1 MIHAGARTRHSP
13 AVLRSA
19 SMLRTPDG
27 LRDDLR
33 GAGWARV
40 AAARRVCLCAAIA
53 AGLGCG
59 GAQHAADEGPVNRA
73 PAPAEVDARTPIER
87 RRDAACDQLGPKIT
101 ACAVADARADLASGK
116 IDQRQFT
123 TDTAPGVQHKN
134 TEEFV
139 RACKKAQYSSRQVRV
154 LEVCLHEETQ
164 CAPLLDCLG
173 HLGDRS
179 GK

>member
-1 MIHAGARTRHSP
+1 MIRFAAMT
-13 AVLRSA
+13 
-19 SMLRTPDG
+19 
-27 LRDDLR
+27 
-33 GAGWARV
+33 RV
-40 AAARRVCLCAAIA
+40 AAALVAMC
-53 AGLGCG
+53 LGCG
-59 GAQHAADEGPVNRA
+59 GSQRAADEGPVNRA
-73 PAPAEVDARTPIER
+73 PAPAEADARTPIER

-123 TDTAPGVQHKN
+123 ADTAPEVQHKN

-173 HLGDRS
+173 HLSDRS

>member
-1 MIHAGARTRHSP
+1 
-13 AVLRSA
+13 
-19 SMLRTPDG
+19 MLRLPDG
-27 LRDDLR
+27 LRDAIR
-33 GAGWARV
+33 GVGAARV
-40 AAARRVCLCAAIA
+40 AAARRMCLCAAIA

-59 GAQHAADEGPVNRA
+59 GSQHAADGEGPVNRA
-73 PAPAEVDARTPIER
+73 PGPAPAAADPRTPIER

-123 TDTAPGVQHKN
+123 ADTAPEVQHKN

-173 HLGDRS
+173 HLRDRP